1 MVPVVVALL
10 LWESRSEYSLGF
22 VHVSIFGGVW
32 VHVWRGGEAYLDG
45 TRLWEKNVFFIL
57 FFRP

>member
-22 VHVSIFGGVW
+22 VHVSISGGVW
-32 VHVWRGGEAYLDG
+32 VHVWRGAEDYLDATG
-45 TRLWEKNVFFIL
+45 YRKKL
-57 FFRP
+57 